1 MQKLV
6 AFLEKYAEWLGV
18 GVASLFFLFV
28 VYSYVVSPE
37 QVKVKVGSDAVF
49 PGSVDEKVNESSVK
63 RLQTAMEAPSNLTFP
78 VPDFAGDFQKKMG
91 DKRERMTSEVLAGGP
106 PIRPA
111 IPGFE
116 SRPEPTG
123 PDRVVIKD
131 LPQIAA
137 PVMGPSNNGSS
148 MVAPLPALA
157 EAGADPTQPPPPPPP
172 PVDDATLLASAID
185 KNWITVSA
193 KFDMKALIAEWK
205 RVFFANGKPLPLPPQ
220 VFITNFLQVEVE
232 REEQTGPDQWGNK
245 VTLKPLPLITIPDY
259 PNNKDPQAEEIY
271 RAWAETHQVDI
282 VEPSFFRV
290 LKGDF
295 WTVPGAP
302 KDATAVVDTTTEPFD
317 PANPNIPF
325 EKMTS
330 AQKQQVYIYNQAKK
344 AEEQKAKAAER
355 KSKTD
360 AAEAARKSAS
370 GTGSGGGGGGGGGGG
385 RRIGGYA
392 PLPIQLAANPGDPSD
407 PRSRERAGG
416 GRTVPPGAMRP
427 NPATPIPSRAIP
439 PDGSGGNRRDIPRR
453 EAYPSD
459 GYRRMP
465 VPIPTTPQ
473 LNPDGQIQ
481 TQNAALTGP
490 FDPTRLPLDIKGA
503 PPEILMWAHDDTAQ
517 AGKTYR
523 YRMRVKM
530 KNPLYHVFGVAA
542 NEADTAKLALESPF
556 SDWKEVTAPRT
567 TEFFFAQVRQSLI
580 SKTVSSV
587 TVDVFRHEKGQWMK
601 ETFTVSPGDGIGGV
615 KSVDNPAG
623 GKTNVDF
630 STGMTLVDLR
640 PDTRDKDLRIL
651 VSDDVGN
658 LTTINYQAQLNDQW
672 YKELQNKINKPDTL
686 TPGSAPAA
694 AAGNPA
700 FINEVGGR

>member
-28 VYSYVVSPE
+28 VYSYVVSPD

-49 PGSVDEKVNESSVK
+49 PGAVDEKVNETSVK
-63 RLQTAMEAPSNLTFP
+63 RLQTAMEAPSSLTFA

-91 DKRERMTSEVLAGGP
+91 DKRERMTQEVLAGGP

-116 SRPEPTG
+116 
-123 PDRVVIKD
+123 VVAPGEKTDKIVVKE
-131 LPQIAA
+131 LPKIAA
-137 PVMGPSNNGSS
+137 PVMAATLNGSS
-148 MVAPLPALA
+148 MVAA
-157 EAGADPTQPPPPPPP
+157 PPP
-172 PVDDATLLASAID
+172 PVDPNADPNQAPPPPPAVDDATVLATAID

-193 KFDMKALIAEWK
+193 KFDMKAQIAEWK
-205 RVFFANGKPLPLPPQ
+205 PVFFANGKPLALPPQ

-245 VTLKPLPLITIPDY
+245 VTLKPLPLISYPDY
-259 PNNKDPQAEEIY
+259 PNNSDPQAEEIY

-290 LKGDF
+290 LKGDA

-302 KDATAVVDTTTEPFD
+302 KDATTVADTTSTEPFD
-317 PANPNIPF
+317 PANPTIPF
-325 EKMTS
+325 EKMTT

-360 AAEAARKSAS
+360 AAESSRKAA
-370 GTGSGGGGGGGGGGG
+370 TGGGSSGGAGGGGGGG

-392 PLPIQLAANPGDPSD
+392 PLPPIPEDGTRRAA
-407 PRSRERAGG
+407 
-416 GRTVPPGAMRP
+416 PGAERRPVNPAARP
-427 NPATPIPSRAIP
+427 NPANPGASRDVP
-439 PDGSGGNRRDIPRR
+439 RGDYRR
-453 EAYPSD
+453 EAYP
-459 GYRRMP
+459 GYNRPAM
-465 VPIPTTPQ
+465 PIPTAPQ

-481 TQNAALTGP
+481 TQNAALSGP
-490 FDPTRLPLDIKGA
+490 FDPTRLPLDLKGM
-503 PPEILMWAHDDTAQ
+503 PPEVLMWAHDDTAQ

-530 KNPLYHVFGVAA
+530 KNPLFHVFGVAA
-542 NEADTAKLALESPF
+542 NEADTAKLALESPW

-567 TEFFFAQVRQSLI
+567 TEFFFASTHQSLI
-580 SKTVSSV
+580 AKTVTSV
-587 TVDVFRHEKGQWMK
+587 TVEVFRHEKGQWMK
-601 ETFTVSPGDGIGGV
+601 ETFQVSPGDGIGGV
-615 KSVDNPAG
+615 KTTVDSTTGLKA
-623 GKTNVDF
+623 NVDF

-640 PDTRDKDLRIL
+640 PEAREKDLRIL
-651 VSDDVGN
+651 VSDSVGN
-658 LTTINYQAQLNDQW
+658 LTTINYQAQLNDPW
-672 YKELQNKINKPDTL
+672 YKELQGKINKPDPT
-686 TPGSAPAA
+686 TGGTAPAA